1 MVQNLDIPES
11 GTLIISNRLP
21 VKIERK
27 KNKLKFTPS
36 EGGLATGLGSFYKE
50 NGSWWIGWPGI
61 IPKNEEEALIIQQE
75 LKKLNLIPVFLTEK
89 EIKGY
94 YEGFSNAILWPL
106 CHYRPSYVELKQDY
120 WLSYVEVNK
129 KFAEAII
136 PLIQTQTRIWVHDY
150 QLMMVPKFI
159 REEKPECS
167 IGYFHHIPF
176 PPIELFKMLPWRDEL
191 LLGLLGADL
200 IGFHT
205 YENVDNFLDSCAGVL
220 NSQVNINYL
229 KIKGRKVLADV
240 FPMGIDYEKYKLQ
253 ATSQDSREFSKH
265 LKTLYQGQK
274 IILSVD
280 RLDYSKG
287 ILQRLE
293 SFEILLKNHPE
304 LSGNI
309 VLYMLIVPSRDQ
321 VNQYKKLRNEIDR
334 KVGNINSVYGK
345 PGWQPIAYFYDSL
358 PFHMLSALYAAA
370 DVCWV
375 TSLYDGMNLVSKEY
389 IASKQDSTGVLVI
402 SEFAGASKEL
412 SDALV
417 INPYAVHRTSRTL
430 YEALTMSLEEQEE
443 RLKASQ
449 EIVSKFTVHHWVNLF
464 MQRLNEI
471 KNEQKHELARKVR
484 EKVEKDIKVNYKNSH
499 NRLILLDYDGTL
511 VGFNKNADKASP
523 TEEVYHVL
531 DKLYQDPN
539 NNVIII
545 SGRKYD
551 NLDRWFSDKSYY
563 LIAEHGIWSN
573 FPNRNWHLVPG
584 LSNNWKKDVHQI
596 LERYTDRTAGSS
608 IEEKSHSLAWH
619 YRKVDK
625 AFGIRQAQELL
636 QELRHLNQVL
646 DLQIINGDQVIEIK
660 NKLVNKGKAAI
671 DLVNE
676 INPDFILC
684 IGDDATDE
692 DMFIALPPQS
702 ITIKVGDKQS
712 HAKYYVENHKEV
724 LHLLANIEHI
734 N

>member
-1 MVQNLDIPES
+1 MLQNLDIPDS

-27 KNKLKFTPS
+27 KSKLKFTPS

-61 IPKNEEEALIIQQE
+61 IPKNEQEEELIRQE

-106 CHYRPSYVELKQDY
+106 CHYRPSYVELKPEF
-120 WLSYVEVNK
+120 WTSYVEVNK
-129 KFAEAII
+129 KFAAAAL
-136 PLIQTQTRIWVHDY
+136 PFIQEQTRVWVHDY
-150 QLMMVPKFI
+150 QLMLVPHNI
-159 REEKPECS
+159 RKLKDSCS

-191 LLGLLGADL
+191 LEGLLGADL

-205 YENVDNFLDSCAGVL
+205 YENVDNFLDSCSGVL
-220 NSQVNINYL
+220 NLQNNINSL
-229 KIKGRKVLADV
+229 KINGRKILVDV
-240 FPMGIDYEKYKLQ
+240 FPMGIDYEKYKDQ
-253 ATSQDSREFSKH
+253 ALDTETKDYSKH
-265 LKTLYQGQK
+265 IKELYHNQK

-287 ILQRLE
+287 ILQRLTA
-293 SFEILLKNHPE
+293 FEILLNDHPE
-304 LSGNI
+304 LHGQI
-309 VLYMLIVPSRDQ
+309 LLYMLIVPSRDQ

-334 KVGNINSVYGK
+334 KVGNINAVYGK
-345 PGWQPIAYFYDSL
+345 PGWQPIAYFYNSL
-358 PFHMLSALYAAA
+358 PFHALSALYVAA

-375 TSLYDGMNLVSKEY
+375 TSLYDGMNLVAKEY
-389 IASKQDSTGVLVI
+389 IASKQESSGVLVI

-430 YEALTMSLEEQEE
+430 YDAISMEEDEKEE
-443 RLKASQ
+443 RMHASQ
-449 EIVSKFTVHHWVNLF
+449 AIVSKFTVHHWVNLF
-464 MQRLNEI
+464 MQRLEEI
-471 KNEQKHELARKVR
+471 KNEQRHELARKVR
-484 EKVEKDIKVNYKNSH
+484 EKVETDIKSSYNASNK
-499 NRLILLDYDGTL
+499 RLILLDYDGTL
-511 VGFNKNADKASP
+511 VGFNKNADKAVP
-523 TEEVYHVL
+523 TTEVYEAL
-531 DKLYQDPN
+531 DNLSKDPRN
-539 NNVIII
+539 LVTII
-545 SGRKYD
+545 SGRKYS
-551 NLDRWFSDKSYY
+551 NLESWFGNRPYY

-573 FPNRNWHLVPG
+573 YPNHDWHLVPG
-584 LSNNWKKDVHQI
+584 LSNSWKTEVNQI
-596 LERYTDRTAGSS
+596 LQRFTDRTPGSS

-619 YRKVDK
+619 YRKVER
-625 AFGIRQAQELL
+625 AFGLRQAQELL

-646 DLQIINGDQVIEIK
+646 DLQIINGDRVIEIK

-671 DLVNE
+671 NLANE
-676 INPDFILC
+676 IDPDFILC

-692 DMFIALPPQS
+692 DMFIALPDSS

-712 HAKYYVENHKEV
+712 HAKYYVENNKEV
-724 LHLLANIEHI
+724 LQLLASLGK
-734 N
+734 